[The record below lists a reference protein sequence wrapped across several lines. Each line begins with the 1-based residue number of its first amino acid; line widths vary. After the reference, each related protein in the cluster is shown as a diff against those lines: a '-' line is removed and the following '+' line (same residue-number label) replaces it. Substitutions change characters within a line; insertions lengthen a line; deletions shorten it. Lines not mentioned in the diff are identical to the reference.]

1 MQVWITWEYKK
12 IIHTRLVQIGPVVSE
27 IWPIGF
33 RNLVHWFQKSS
44 PVVSEIWPSH
54 FRNLDH
60 WFQIYGPVVSDIWC
74 SGFRN
79 WAQWFQIF
87 RAVVSE
93 IWPSGVA
100 QFGPVVSKKIKVS
113 TVYIICDCHIW
124 HTVFCD
130 CYTWHNLWLLHMT

>member
-1 MQVWITWEYKK
+1 
-12 IIHTRLVQIGPVVSE
+12 
-27 IWPIGF
+27 
-33 RNLVHWFQKSS
+33 
-44 PVVSEIWPSH
+44 
-54 FRNLDH
+54 
-60 WFQIYGPVVSDIWC
+60 
-74 SGFRN
+74 
-79 WAQWFQIF
+79 
-87 RAVVSE
+87 VVSE